1 MNLPA
6 LDLNLLLV
14 LHAVLEERS
23 AARAARRLHVTPS
36 AVSNSLARLRA
47 QLGDPLVV
55 RSGRGLVATPRAQQ
69 MIPRLRAAFGEL
81 AGAIE
86 GERAFDPKTT
96 SRAFAIA
103 CSDLDQICSLPAI
116 ARAFAAEMPRAVL
129 RVASVD
135 HLEAAGGLAGGDID
149 AAIAPA
155 HPLPPGHHAA
165 DLYEQDSVFVVR
177 RGHPCARGPMT
188 REVFNAMRH
197 IDIHV
202 ALGRGGIGN
211 RAAREQLAAHG
222 LHREIAMTVPSF
234 SAAAV
239 AAANTDLIAGMPRR
253 LAEALARLAPLAIVE
268 PPMPGFSLR
277 LQLVWHERTHE
288 DAGARCFRELVISAL
303 REATPPYARPRTQAG
318 RSHKG
323 GASRARREQE
333 RAKTGRRV
341 NPAS

>member
-1 MNLPA
+1 MNISA

-23 AARAARRLHVTPS
+23 AARAARRLRVTPS

-69 MIPRLRAAFGEL
+69 IAPRLRAAFGEI

-86 GERAFDPKTT
+86 GDRAFDPRAT

-103 CSDLDQICSLPAI
+103 CSDVDQICSLPAL

-135 HLEAAGGLAGGDID
+135 HLEAAGGLAGSEID
-149 AAIAPA
+149 AALAPA
-155 HPLPPGHHAA
+155 HPLAPGHHAA

-177 RGHPCARGPMT
+177 RGHPCARRPMT
-188 REVFNAMRH
+188 REVFNALRH

-211 RAAREQLAAHG
+211 RAAHDQLAAHG
-222 LHREIAMTVPSF
+222 LHRDIAMTVPTF
-234 SAAAV
+234 TAAAV
-239 AAANTDLIAGMPRR
+239 AAASTDLVAGMPRR
-253 LAEALARLAPLAIVE
+253 MAESLLRLAPLAIVE
-268 PPMPGFSLR
+268 PPMPGFSFR
-277 LQLVWHERTHE
+277 IQLVWHDRTHLDE
-288 DAGARCFRELVISAL
+288 GARCFREIVIAAL
-303 REATPPYARPRTQAG
+303 RDPAPPRRRGFGGARGPEKA
-318 RSHKG
+318 
-323 GASRARREQE
+323 ASRAPLEREGG
-333 RAKTGRRV
+333 KPGRRRTRT
-341 NPAS
+341 ST